1 MAKLGRSQSSKVHVV
16 EARNRVG
23 GRVFTYEK
31 HSKARGIFDLGA
43 SWIHDPPTNPLML
56 IAKNMKL
63 KTVETDFDD
72 GIVYDMKGKVI
83 GDSKL
88 ERAFKKYERTLF
100 TAAASAHQNSTYDS
114 SIESV
119 LLSNL
124 KDNVAF
130 NHLFMSGLEFELC
143 TSLRNCSL
151 RGCIDADWV
160 EAVHGVG
167 DSNSEHMPSYD
178 ELCDMILPRDG
189 MSRLIS
195 GIASGEALRG
205 TNMYHSDAISGETT
219 EEDCIPLSIA
229 FNEEVISIDQTNPE
243 SVVITVKQYKNPYQD
258 PVLDTAN
265 ADSNTVT
272 DRQEI
277 AAYKLITYTAKVVI
291 ITVPIGVLQSSA
303 MTFLPTLSEEKLNA
317 IQSIGFGNV
326 VKVVM
331 EFPSVFWAVNQPFL
345 SIADASL
352 ANERD
357 RGLLTYF
364 LNGHHLAGTK
374 FLVGYG
380 LGDAAD
386 ILDQVLLSLYC
397 RI

>member
-63 KTVETDFDD
+63 KTLETDFDD

-83 GDSKL
+83 GDLKL
-88 ERAFKKYERTLF
+88 ERAFKNYERTLF

-130 NHLFMSGLEFELC
+130 NHLFMSGLEFELS

-167 DSNSEHMPSYD
+167 DSNSEHMPSYN
-178 ELCDMILPRDG
+178 EPCDMILPRDG

-195 GIASGEALRG
+195 GIASGEALCG
-205 TNMYHSDAISGETT
+205 TNMYHSDATA
-219 EEDCIPLSIA
+219 EDCMPLSIA

-243 SVVITVKQYKNPYQD
+243 RVVITVKQYENPYQD

-265 ADSNTVT
+265 AASNTVT

-291 ITVPIGVLQSSA
+291 ITVPIGVLQSNA
-303 MTFLPTLSEEKLNA
+303 ITFLPTLSEEKLNA

-331 EFPSVFWAVNQPFL
+331 EFPSVFWAANQPFL
-345 SIADASL
+345 SIADASW
-352 ANERD
+352 RMS
-357 RGLLTYF
+357 GI
-364 LNGHHLAGTK
+364 
-374 FLVGYG
+374 VG
-380 LGDAAD
+380 
-386 ILDQVLLSLYC
+386 C
-397 RI
+397 